1 MLSNVATSMRI
12 AVWLAQLLWVGLV
25 LLMWWNFVPS
35 SAAQQTTVA
44 AQSCALLL
52 VGLVVA
58 TSTTKV
64 LREVEDAYKRV
75 GSKR

>member
-1 MLSNVATSMRI
+1 MLSNVTTALRI
-12 AVWLAQLLWVGLV
+12 AVWLAQLLWVGAV
-25 LLMWWNFVPS
+25 LLIWWNFIPS

-44 AQSCALLL
+44 VQSCALLL